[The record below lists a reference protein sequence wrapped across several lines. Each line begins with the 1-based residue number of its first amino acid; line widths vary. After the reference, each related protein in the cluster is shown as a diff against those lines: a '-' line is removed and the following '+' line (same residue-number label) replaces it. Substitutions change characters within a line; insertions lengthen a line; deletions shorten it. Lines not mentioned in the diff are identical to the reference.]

1 MLSSSMWKRISV
13 TDYQLLGQKIVEW
26 TLDPGTRPRTIAE
39 FEYQLTGA
47 LTVVD
52 KTKTTKLNFIDTPLD
67 TILIRLPPREI
78 LQQAKDTYSNT
89 SLLVDQY
96 DFPSYYE
103 IDIVKQKAMGTKP
116 ADLFYASV
124 GDYTTSECA

>member
-1 MLSSSMWKRISV
+1 MLSAMWKRISV
-13 TDYQLLGQKIVEW
+13 TNYPQLGKKIVEW
-26 TLDPGTRPRTIAE
+26 TLNPETRPRTIDE

-47 LTVVD
+47 LKVVD

-78 LQQAKDTYSNT
+78 LQRAKDTYSGPK
-89 SLLVDQY
+89 LLIDQY
-96 DFPSYYE
+96 DFPPYYE
-103 IDIVKQKAMGTKP
+103 IDRAKMKQEGTTP
-116 ADLFYASV
+116 EDLFYASV